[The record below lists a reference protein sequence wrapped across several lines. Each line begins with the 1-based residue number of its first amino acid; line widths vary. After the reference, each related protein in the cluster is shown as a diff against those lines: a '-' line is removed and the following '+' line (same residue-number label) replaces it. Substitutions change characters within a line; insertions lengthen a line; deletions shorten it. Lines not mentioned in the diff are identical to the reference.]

1 MKRVLVALAVLIGT
15 LGIAAALALAVVLT
29 PVTATEAGAGA
40 ALVALAGG
48 VIAVAKLY
56 RSADDETVAPAP
68 WTDDAALVAG
78 MPEETADPADV
89 TGEAFA
95 KVVDE
100 ACERAA
106 AGETVEDGFEV
117 VRPRLREALTRVLV
131 AGGTDREGVEDLLA
145 SGAWT
150 DDPVAA
156 AVLDERVEPPR
167 RSLRGRI
174 RAWLFPERIVRRQA
188 ARAVA
193 AIADAADEELPPVV
207 GQRAPRTVPTLAPA
221 LGSLQRSVD
230 GTLQRA
236 SASPSVDSAA
246 DASGEATGGD
256 AIDTDADGDATDG
269 DAPPDTDDGDAEVAE
284 LVGEV
289 WDDA

>member
-1 MKRVLVALAVLIGT
+1 M
-15 LGIAAALALAVVLT
+15 
-29 PVTATEAGAGA
+29 
-40 ALVALAGG
+40 
-48 VIAVAKLY
+48 
-56 RSADDETVAPAP
+56 
-68 WTDDAALVAG
+68 
-78 MPEETADPADV
+78 
-89 TGEAFA
+89 
-95 KVVDE
+95 
-100 ACERAA
+100 
-106 AGETVEDGFEV
+106 
-117 VRPRLREALTRVLV
+117 
-131 AGGTDREGVEDLLA
+131 EDLLA

-284 LVGEV
+284 LVGRCGTMRRRRV
-289 WDDA
+289 RWRGPWRRRSSSRSRACGTGAPRSCWPPRSRSSTWPTARSRPSTRPRRSRSSGRSTRRRRRPVAPSRSR